1 MAKYKF
7 DVEGPSWN
15 RFPLDMLRYDSCYPS
30 QSDDVVKI
38 ADSLATDM
46 SRTDKQTFYPRGFVI
61 TLVSDKKPTDGR
73 WKSFG
78 WNILQ
83 CVKLK

>member
-1 MAKYKF
+1 MPKYEF
-7 DVEGPSWN
+7 DVEGRNWD
-15 RFPLDMLRYDSCYPS
+15 RFPLDMLRYDGCYPAR
-30 QSDDVVKI
+30 SDDVEKI
-38 ADSLATDM
+38 MASLMDGLRDKKAD
-46 SRTDKQTFYPRGFVI
+46 YPRGFVI
-61 TLVSDKKPTDGR
+61 TLVSSKKPTEGR